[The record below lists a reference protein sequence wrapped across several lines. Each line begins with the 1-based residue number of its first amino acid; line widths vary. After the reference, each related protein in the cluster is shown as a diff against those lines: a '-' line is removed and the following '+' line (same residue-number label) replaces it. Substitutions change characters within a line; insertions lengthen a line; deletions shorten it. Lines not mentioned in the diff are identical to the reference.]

1 MSVNTMTFEQ
11 SAAFLT
17 ALYEEATGQQPTL
30 QISNTADFTSVGTT
44 LLQGGLDPIIGALAQ
59 ILDRTIFS
67 MRVYGKKF
75 EDITIDE
82 IRWGAVTRKVNFIDT
97 PLDSQDDRLTLTDGS
112 SIDPYVVKKPKAVS
126 LQFYGN
132 TQYQDHITIFRDQLD
147 SALRDSAEFGRFIAG
162 VMTNID
168 NKHKQIEEAEAR
180 GMIINFIT
188 AKYLTDQPNCIN
200 VLQAYYDETGVALTP
215 ANMFNVTNYTE
226 FTRWLAGYMATL
238 ADKLAERSEKYHMN
252 ITGKALKRFT
262 QGADLRKYI
271 SANVANYLDTAVS
284 SGLFNPD
291 RLANITE
298 GMRKMTFWQN
308 IDNPY
313 SVKATPAY
321 LDVSDGTIS
330 TALSAVQ
337 VDNIIG
343 ILFDRDALGMVKR
356 STWSA
361 ASPFNPRGGYYN
373 IFWHWTQQS
382 YNDFTENFILLYA
395 ADPVIPDIDLNK
407 SSTTLANVG
416 DTETLTAT
424 TVPADATVY
433 WSSSDETVATVSD
446 AGVVTA
452 VASGTATITAYIIE
466 AGRTYSDTCEVTVS

>member
-1 MSVNTMTFEQ
+1 MSVNTMSFEQ

-17 ALYEEATGQQPTL
+17 ALYEEATGQSPA
-30 QISNTADFTSVGTT
+30 IKIANTADFTSVGTT
-44 LLQGGLDPIIGALAQ
+44 LVQAGLDPVINALTQ

-97 PLDSQDDRLTLTDGS
+97 PLDSQDDRLSLVDGQ
-112 SIDPYVVKKPKAVS
+112 SIDPYVVKKPKSVS

-132 TQYQDHITIFRDQLD
+132 TVYQDSITIFRDQLD
-147 SALRDSAEFGRFIAG
+147 SALRDAAEFGRFISG
-162 VMTNID
+162 VMTNIS

-180 GMIINFIT
+180 GMIANFIT
-188 AKYLTDQPNCIN
+188 AKALVDAPNCIN
-200 VLQAYYDETGVALTP
+200 VLQAYYDETGTSLTP
-215 ANMFNVTNYTE
+215 QNMFSVSNYTE
-226 FTRWLAGYMATL
+226 FTRWLAGFMTTL
-238 ADKLAERSEKYHMN
+238 TDKLAERSQKFHMN
-252 ITGKALKRFT
+252 IAGKELMRFT
-262 QGADLRKYI
+262 DGVDLRKYI
-271 SANVANYLDTAVS
+271 SANVANNLETAVA
-284 SGLFNPD
+284 SGLYNPD
-291 RLANITE
+291 RLSVITD

-321 LDVSDGTIS
+321 LDVSDGTIAEAVS
-330 TALSAVQ
+330 PVQ

-361 ASPFNPRGGYYN
+361 ATPFNPKGGYYN
-373 IFWHWTQQS
+373 IFWHWSQQT

-395 ADPVIPDIDLNK
+395 AAPVIPSITLSD
-407 SSTTLANVG
+407 STITLANVG
-416 DTETLTAT
+416 DTQTLTAT
-424 TVPADATVY
+424 TVPVGATVN
-433 WSSSDETVATVSD
+433 WESSDEAVATVTD
-446 AGVVTA
+446 AGVVEAIATG
-452 VASGTATITAYIIE
+452 SATITAYIVE
-466 AGRTYSDTCEVTVS
+466 AGRTYTDTCEVTVS